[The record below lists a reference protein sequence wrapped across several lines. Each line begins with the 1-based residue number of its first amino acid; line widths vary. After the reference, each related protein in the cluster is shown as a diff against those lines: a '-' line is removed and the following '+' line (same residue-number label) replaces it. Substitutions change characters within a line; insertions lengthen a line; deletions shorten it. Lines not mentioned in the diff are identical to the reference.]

1 MYDLF
6 GGRAGAAVD
15 LGVRVESLLV
25 RQVEG
30 LEVDRQVQRHVHR
43 LGQPEAV
50 LLRGAFL
57 CVVVTHERLPSAG
70 DMSEFLSIEG

>member
-15 LGVRVESLLV
+15 FGVRVEGLLV